1 MICHSL
7 AKSAIFF
14 NRNSCHYVSH
24 ILKKHIIAE
33 FFYKM
38 RHILKKHM
46 IAEFFYKVSYI
57 VIHIVE
63 GKQMTTEFY
72 CGINS

>member
-1 MICHSL
+1 M
-7 AKSAIFF
+7 
-14 NRNSCHYVSH
+14 
-24 ILKKHIIAE
+24 IAE

-46 IAEFFYKVSYI
+46 IAELFYKVSYI

-63 GKQMTTEFY
+63 GKQMTT
-72 CGINS
+72 